1 MTLHII
7 LSIVLG
13 IVSIFFCFLGGV
25 SLGDKIYNAIRR
37 KKGNYSFN
45 FDIRGIN
52 GEERKSGLKQR
63 IEKRTGISGTS
74 DSGIIGKVISLN
86 GKMVLPICVCL
97 ANMHDFCARAY
108 QIIYIDPIGRL
119 REARVDK
126 EEYNSLLKKYNAKG
140 PVRSREIRRDVRNF
154 CENYCIQDC
163 TGCVLKC
170 YGKID
175 KTKQSNLS

>member
-1 MTLHII
+1 MILYGI
-7 LSIVLG
+7 LSIILG
-13 IVSIFFCFLGGV
+13 IFSAFICFLGGAYI
-25 SLGDKIYNAIRR
+25 GDKIYNAIGH

-52 GEERKSGLKQR
+52 GEDKSVVKQR
-63 IEKRTGISGTS
+63 IENRVDISGAS
-74 DSGIIGKVISLN
+74 KDGIIGKIISLN
-86 GKMVLPICVCL
+86 GKAILPICVCL
-97 ANMHDFCARAY
+97 ANMHGFCARAY
-108 QIIYIDPIGRL
+108 QIVYIDSRGSLGETRIDR
-119 REARVDK
+119 
-126 EEYNSLLKKYNAKG
+126 EEYNSLLKKYNTRG
-140 PVRSREIRRDVRNF
+140 QIRSREIRRDVRSF